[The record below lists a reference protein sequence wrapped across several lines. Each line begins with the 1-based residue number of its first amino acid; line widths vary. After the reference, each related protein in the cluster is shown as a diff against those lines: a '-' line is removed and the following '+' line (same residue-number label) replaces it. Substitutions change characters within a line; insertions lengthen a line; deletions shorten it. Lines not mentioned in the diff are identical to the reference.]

1 MHFVFYKI
9 DIEKYESSVL
19 LVTTSLIISVIYL
32 KVSALLKNNNDKI
45 NISSNDITGYNDDEK
60 LSWKMVVLKLKPFFS
75 CNVVSKIDLDRT

>member
-60 LSWKMVVLKLKPFFS
+60 LS
-75 CNVVSKIDLDRT
+75 

>member
-45 NISSNDITGYNDDEK
+45 NISSNDITDYSDDEK
-60 LSWKMVVLKLKPFFS
+60 LS
-75 CNVVSKIDLDRT
+75 